1 MSFRTTRCMSGS
13 GKVAPQVTQIS
24 LSKAGTWRSHLYPTE
39 SHGAEEVAEIYTT
52 PISAADRKAGCSRA
66 VSVWPESLFLVLQ
79 SGTSGV
85 FGFLFVLVLAGS
97 GLLWRVHFMKAGSWK
112 AVRRESS
119 GKEPRCPL
127 GTGWECWVRGNAL
140 PEALNAF
147 PIAYLGLPQCF

>member
-39 SHGAEEVAEIYTT
+39 SRDVGNVAEIYTGA
-52 PISAADRKAGCSRA
+52 ISAADQRGGCGRA
-66 VSVWPESLFLVLQ
+66 ACVWPESLFLLPQ

-97 GLLWRVHFMKAGSWK
+97 KLLRRVHFIEPGSWK
-112 AVRRESS
+112 VVTWESW
-119 GKEPRCPL
+119 GKGATLPL
-127 GTGWECWVRGNAL
+127 GGEVGVLGQRECIGKG
-140 PEALNAF
+140 PECLF
-147 PIAYLGLPQCF
+147 P

>member
-39 SHGAEEVAEIYTT
+39 SHDVENVAEIYTS
-52 PISAADRKAGCSRA
+52 PISAADEKGGCSRA
-66 VSVWPESLFLVLQ
+66 ASVWPESLFLVLQ

-97 GLLWRVHFMKAGSWK
+97 KLLRRVHFMKAGSWK
-112 AVRRESS
+112 VVPQESS
-119 GKEPRCPL
+119 GKGALLPL
-127 GTGWECWVRGNAL
+127 GSEVGMLGQRECIGKGPECLL
-140 PEALNAF
+140 P
-147 PIAYLGLPQCF
+147 